1 MSNYPFSN
9 LVRGFSLLAVL
20 LAVAIPV
27 VAAAEESPAKAKKV
41 LYIGIDG
48 CRFDALK
55 AAATP
60 NLEGLRKNG
69 SHADNTLI
77 LGERY
82 QKNDTVSGPG
92 WSSIY
97 IGVWADKH
105 NVLNNGFAKPNY
117 GEYPHFFRRLKEAR
131 PDARTASFV
140 TWGPI
145 HNKIV
150 TSADVSQSFEKPE
163 KDYEKYD
170 AEATAAAVKELT
182 ENNPDVVVL
191 YLGQVD
197 ETGHKLG
204 FHPSVKEYVA
214 AIERCDGLVGE
225 ALKAVAA
232 RATYAKEDW
241 LTIVTCDHGG
251 NGKGHSGGHKNPA
264 VLNSFLI
271 VSGDAARKGKFEE
284 QTYIVDA
291 PVTAL
296 VHLGVKLD
304 PAWKLDGVARGLK

>member
-1 MSNYPFSN
+1 M
-9 LVRGFSLLAVL
+9 LTRATRTCARALLVL
-20 LAVAIPV
+20 LALLALSAP
-27 VAAAEESPAKAKKV
+27 AMAEERPGKTKKV

-48 CRFDALK
+48 CRFDAL
-55 AAATP
+55 AAADTP
-60 NLEGLRKNG
+60 HLDALRKNG

-77 LGERY
+77 LGDRY
-82 QKNDTVSGPG
+82 QENDTVSGPG

-97 IGVWADKH
+97 CGVWADKH

-117 GEYPHFFRRLKEAR
+117 ADYPHFFRRLKESR

-140 TWGPI
+140 TWAPI
-145 HNKIV
+145 HTKIV
-150 TSADVSQSFEKPE
+150 SAADVSLSFEQRE

-182 ENNPDVVVL
+182 ENNPDVVAL

-232 RATYAKEDW
+232 RPTHGEEDW

-251 NGKGHSGGHKNPA
+251 ANKGHSGGHKNPA

-271 VSGDAARKGKFEE
+271 VSGESAKRGKFEE

-304 PAWKLDGVARGLK
+304 PAWKLDGVPRGLK